1 MPQSTPAMDAGL
13 TARSIPVTWKETS
26 EGGVAVG
33 DGCTVEEVEVACG
46 VGAVEEVE
54 VEGEA
59 APGVGAVEEVEV
71 EGEVGCGIGAVGE
84 GEVEPGVTAFGKEA
98 KEV

>member
-1 MPQSTPAMDAGL
+1 MPQSKPAMDAGL
-13 TARSIPVTWKETS
+13 TARSTPVTWKETS

-33 DGCTVEEVEVACG
+33 DGCTVEEVEVEVEVAPGVGAVEEVEVACG

-54 VEGEA
+54 VA
-59 APGVGAVEEVEV
+59 
-71 EGEVGCGIGAVGE
+71 
-84 GEVEPGVTAFGKEA
+84 PGVTAFGREP